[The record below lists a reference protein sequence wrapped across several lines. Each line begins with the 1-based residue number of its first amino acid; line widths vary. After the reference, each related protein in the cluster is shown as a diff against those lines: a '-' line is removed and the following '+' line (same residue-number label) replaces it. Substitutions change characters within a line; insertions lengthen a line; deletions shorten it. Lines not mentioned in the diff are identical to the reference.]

1 MMKKHLT
8 TIIALC
14 NPSQIRPTNHQLTV
28 GMYIGLTGVITF
40 SLEVP
45 NIDINRV
52 GSDQM
57 WLFLW
62 NFLS

>member
-1 MMKKHLT
+1 MMKKNLT
-8 TIIALC
+8 VLHFATL
-14 NPSQIRPTNHQLTV
+14 PRSDLLLTV

-45 NIDINRV
+45 NVNVNRV

-57 WLFLW
+57 
-62 NFLS
+62 